1 MNSSTTLNAW
11 YDNFYLNKSKLK
23 WKGTLE
29 DVKAFVLAEIDAN
42 TAENVNWKSPSGG
55 KWTFDSEALSVTW
68 HKASENIY
76 LKGEKSNHL
85 MKQIYMFLT
94 ASEGALGSA
103 NPIET
108 ELDNSIDNL
117 LADEESVRMTASTTA
132 GVFKPNDTGKAEKS
146 PSNHLYEHEEITS
159 NLAKTK
165 IKASSFPAN
174 ENLNNE
180 LPTLHTTTKLHN
192 PSGLTNSSNTRGTE
206 IDLLKS
212 KLESFADEVTTTLSD
227 LAYEL
232 NTIKENKPYSIVV
245 LENVIHELKE
255 EKTEL
260 LKANDELREHN
271 TNMSHVI
278 AELRLSNKN
287 LENEKSSLLTAIQ
300 LIQNDYNQCSRKI
313 NTTER
318 PWNVVT
324 NHRSNQNQSKSLFN
338 SINDTAVGKAPINNN
353 VINYSSVNRYEILSD
368 SNAELSEDNEEPIL
382 TQDEVTTRQKKISI
396 NKGAI
401 TKPTTSKEKRKTA
414 PQRNVMGTDSATN
427 NREQSNQTEANDD
440 KIKRSQ
446 KTSAQASKSKVVIIG
461 YFMIKHLDPKRI
473 QNGLQN
479 RKVTIKTFPGAR
491 IDDMKHYAV
500 PTLAT
505 KPNTLIVHIGT
516 NDLRNNTPSN
526 LLSSLEG
533 LGEMIM
539 QYTNKN
545 TNLIWSEIITRTDD
559 PTLTNKVNLVNNSLA
574 RLCETRNWGL
584 IKNNNITGNL
594 LNNSG
599 LHLNKQGTAALAKNI
614 KQCIISHHNI

>member
-1 MNSSTTLNAW
+1 
-11 YDNFYLNKSKLK
+11 
-23 WKGTLE
+23 
-29 DVKAFVLAEIDAN
+29 
-42 TAENVNWKSPSGG
+42 
-55 KWTFDSEALSVTW
+55 
-68 HKASENIY
+68 
-76 LKGEKSNHL
+76 
-85 MKQIYMFLT
+85 MFLT

-117 LADEESVRMTASTTA
+117 LADEESVRKTASTTA
-132 GVFKPNDTGKAEKS
+132 GVFKPNDTEKAEKS

-165 IKASSFPAN
+165 VKASSFPAN

-382 TQDEVTTRQKKISI
+382 TQDEVTTRQKKIST

-446 KTSAQASKSKVVIIG
+446 ETSAQASKSKVVIIG
-461 YFMIKHLDPKRI
+461 DSMIKHLDPKRI

-526 LLSSLEG
+526 LLSSLED

-594 LNNSG
+594 MNNSG

>member
-1 MNSSTTLNAW
+1 M
-11 YDNFYLNKSKLK
+11 
-23 WKGTLE
+23 
-29 DVKAFVLAEIDAN
+29 
-42 TAENVNWKSPSGG
+42 
-55 KWTFDSEALSVTW
+55 
-68 HKASENIY
+68 
-76 LKGEKSNHL
+76 
-85 MKQIYMFLT
+85 
-94 ASEGALGSA
+94 
-103 NPIET
+103 
-108 ELDNSIDNL
+108 
-117 LADEESVRMTASTTA
+117 
-132 GVFKPNDTGKAEKS
+132 
-146 PSNHLYEHEEITS
+146 
-159 NLAKTK
+159 
-165 IKASSFPAN
+165 
-174 ENLNNE
+174 
-180 LPTLHTTTKLHN
+180 
-192 PSGLTNSSNTRGTE
+192 
-206 IDLLKS
+206 KS
-212 KLESFADEVTTTLSD
+212 KLENFADEVTTTLSD

-260 LKANDELREHN
+260 LKANDELREQN

-300 LIQNDYNQCSRKI
+300 LLQNDYNQCSRKI

-324 NHRSNQNQSKSLFN
+324 NHGSNQNQSKSLLN

-353 VINYSSVNRYEILSD
+353 VTNYSSVNRYEILSH
-368 SNAELSEDNEEPIL
+368 SNAELSGDNEEPIS
-382 TQDEVTTRQKKISI
+382 THDEVATRRKKIST

-401 TKPTTSKEKRKTA
+401 TKPTTPKEKRKTA
-414 PQRNVMGTDSATN
+414 PQRNVTGADSPTN
-427 NREQSNQTEANDD
+427 NREQSKQIEANDD

-446 KTSAQASKSKVVIIG
+446 ETSAQASKSKVVIIG
-461 YFMIKHLDPKRI
+461 DSMIKHLDPKRI

-479 RKVTIKTFPGAR
+479 QKVTIKTFSGAR
-491 IDDMKHYAV
+491 IDGMKHYAV

-526 LLSSLEG
+526 LLTSLEE

-539 QYTNKN
+539 QYTDKN

-559 PTLTNKVNLVNNSLA
+559 PTLTNKVNLVNNGLA

-599 LHLNKQGTAALAKNI
+599 LHLNKQGTAVLAKNI
-614 KQCIISHHNI
+614 EQCIISNHNI